1 MARYYRRRYR
11 TIVRAPKKKWA
22 SNIKNTFIQTSGD
35 ATKQFGVVALVQNS
49 TDSTYPTPVILKTG
63 NVKVQGDYRVVT
75 SSTGGHAEVSLYV
88 VFIPE
93 GTSLTTA
100 VEAEQVIQNHPEWI
114 MAWRYLG
121 DNQTSSA
128 SAENND
134 RFSFSSRMKR
144 NLNSGDS
151 VRMLCIVNGYA
162 VTSVSVNF
170 TAQYWTC
177 AN

>member
-22 SNIKNTFIQTSGD
+22 SNIQNTFVQTTGD
-35 ATKQFGVVALVQNS
+35 ATKQFGEKTLTLNS
-49 TDSTYPTPVILKTG
+49 TNDTYPTPVILKTG

-88 VFIPE
+88 VFIPQ
-93 GTSLTTA
+93 GTPLTTA
-100 VEAEQVIQNHPEWI
+100 VQAEQVIQNHPEWI
-114 MAWRYLG
+114 MSWRYLG
-121 DNQTSSA
+121 DNQSS
-128 SAENND
+128 STNVENND

-151 VRMLCIVNGYA
+151 VRLLCIVNGSSL
-162 VTSVSVNF
+162 TSVSVNF